1 MTSGNTKSAGMPEIH
16 PLEVHVTATSLRPRR
31 KPAVSRPALPFR
43 QCRWVGLLLMLGDV
57 AGLQLALFLG
67 WAARQAFVPWMGM
80 SLRKGQYQ
88 ALALGLLVLPV
99 AFAFVGLYPGYG
111 MSMVERLRRRVY
123 TVMLLFA
130 LLIVWDYVVI
140 KGHTSRGVLLLTL
153 AFAMLLGPL
162 VEAGIR
168 KVLGTLKMWGMP
180 VVVMGAGQMG
190 SLVVRVLQK
199 EPELGLVPVGVF
211 DNEMSRWNEDVAGVP
226 VLGPLS
232 HAKTC
237 CQHVRVALVA
247 MPEMAGHRLT
257 HLCARLPFP
266 KVILIPDLMGLS
278 SLWVS
283 SRDLGGIV
291 GLEIKKNLS
300 ERRNWY
306 LKRSVDY
313 LLGVPL
319 FLASL
324 PLLAVFALW
333 IKCVSPRGPVL
344 YRQPRVGLGG
354 KTIDVWKLRTMH
366 LDADDMLEKLLADDQ
381 DARQQWQQFGKLR
394 NDPRILPGIG
404 KLLRK
409 TSLDELPQFWNVLR
423 GEMSLV
429 GPRPFPHYHLEHF
442 SPEFRALRRRV
453 LPGITGLWQVSAR
466 SDGDTSVQ
474 EVLDTYYIRNWSLW
488 LDIYLLTCTAGAVLG
503 GRGAY

>member
-1 MTSGNTKSAGMPEIH
+1 MTSGNQSSADAR
-16 PLEVHVTATSLRPRR
+16 PLEVHVTATSLRPRQR
-31 KPAVSRPALPFR
+31 PAVNRAPLPFR
-43 QCRWVGLLLMLGDV
+43 QRRWVGPLLMLGDV
-57 AGLQLALFLG
+57 VGLQLALFLG
-67 WAARQAFVPWMGM
+67 WAVRQVFVPWLGL
-80 SLRKGQYQ
+80 SLRKGQYE
-88 ALALGLLVLPV
+88 ALAMGLLVLPV

-153 AFAMLLGPL
+153 AFAMVLGPL

-168 KVLGTLKMWGMP
+168 KVLGSLRMWGMP

-211 DNEMSRWNEDVAGVP
+211 DNEAGMWSKDVAGVP

-237 CQHVRVALVA
+237 CERVRVALVA

-291 GLEIKKNLS
+291 GLEIRKNLS

-306 LKRSVDY
+306 LKRTVDY
-313 LLGVPL
+313 LLGVPM

-333 IKCVSPRGPVL
+333 IKCVSPKGPVL
-344 YRQPRVGLGG
+344 YRQPRVGFGG
-354 KTIDVWKLRTMH
+354 RTIEVWKLRTMYP
-366 LDADDMLEKLLADDQ
+366 DADARLERLLDQ
-381 DARQQWQQFGKLR
+381 DDEAQAQWQQFCKMKD
-394 NDPRILPGIG
+394 DPRILPGVG

-409 TSLDELPQFWNVLR
+409 TSLDELPQFWNVLK

-488 LDIYLLTCTAGAVLG
+488 LDIYLLTRTLGAVLG
-503 GRGAY
+503 GKGAY